1 MCACAAGC
9 RRRKPPWSHWINY
22 LQEQPVVET
31 PIPIGPIAVE
41 IRCPGGYRVEAID
54 WRYPYMKA
62 PEQNVAE

>member
-22 LQEQPVVET
+22 LQEQAVVET

-41 IRCPGGYRVEAID
+41 MRCPDGYRVEAID
-54 WRYPYMKA
+54 WRYP
-62 PEQNVAE
+62 